1 MMSDSLFSDAGWLF
15 FVIWSIAVGVVNI
28 TAFDLVPTK
37 AAAPSRN
44 TSAPQT
50 HDDDRSAEL

>member
-15 FVIWSIAVGVVNI
+15 FAIWSIAVGIVNI

-37 AAAPSRN
+37 ADATSRNPSAAP
-44 TSAPQT
+44 T
-50 HDDDRSAEL
+50 HDDRSGEL